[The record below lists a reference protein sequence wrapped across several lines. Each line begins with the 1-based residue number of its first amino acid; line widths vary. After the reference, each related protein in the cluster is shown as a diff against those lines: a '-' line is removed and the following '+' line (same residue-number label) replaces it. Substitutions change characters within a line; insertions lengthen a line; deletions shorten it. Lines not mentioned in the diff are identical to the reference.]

1 MPLMLTL
8 TLALFAYDNKDFLET
23 VELQRAEGFTWQQI
37 ECRDVNPMLPAITFT
52 TPTGREIV
60 CNKLTK

>member
-1 MPLMLTL
+1 MPLVITL
-8 TLALFAYDNKDFLET
+8 TLAFFAYYNKDFLET
-23 VELQRAEGFTWQQI
+23 FELQRAEGFTWQQI
-37 ECRDVNPMLPAITFT
+37 ECRDVNPTLPAITFT